1 MEDNEP
7 EESSPSPQARS
18 GFWELRH
25 VQGRLAWHVQEPIE
39 KEEDPDDIL
48 IIANP
53 DDGQDSPKRI
63 KSVSGNWEM
72 FEDGAHVEY
81 WSATHAQ
88 WQLVRQSDS
97 FPNFF
102 V

>member
-1 MEDNEP
+1 MADEA
-7 EESSPSPQARS
+7 EESNREPQARDS
-18 GFWELRH
+18 FRELRH
-25 VQGRLAWHVQEPIE
+25 LQVWLAWMAQEPIE

-53 DDGQDSPKRI
+53 DDDQDSPKRI
-63 KSVSGNWEM
+63 KSVMGNWEM
-72 FEDGAHVEY
+72 FQDGAHVEY

-88 WQLVRQSDS
+88 WPLVRQSDS
-97 FPNFF
+97 FPTVF